1 MKKADLIILSP
12 VIFTGF
18 QDETVS
24 GMIAVVDGIVEYVGS
39 NDQFEQYKG
48 EKTRVIREEN
58 GMVVP
63 GFHDSHIHL
72 YLAALYESGR
82 FIVCKVFVLI

>member
-24 GMIAVVDGIVEYVGS
+24 GMIAVVNGIIEYVGV
-39 NDQFEQYKG
+39 D
-48 EKTRVIREEN
+48 
-58 GMVVP
+58 
-63 GFHDSHIHL
+63 L
-72 YLAALYESGR
+72 YLKLTQDLRGKLTHPRGAMS
-82 FIVCKVFVLI
+82 K